1 MITLEGLVME
11 GGYELSWEDGARA
24 IVKTDKKNSM
34 KIDIV
39 SFCSSHTG
47 MPSPYSSDLSA

>member
-34 KIDIV
+34 KIEIV

-47 MPSPYSSDLSA
+47 VPSPYSSDLSA